1 MRARPGLYFCVL
13 ANEGYVG
20 VTRPLTFPTSGVDIK
35 AVPSGFTALGREAHK
50 TSLCGIVRS
59 YSGFVQVDAQ
69 QHLPHGS
76 HILAAVHPWPGGHD
90 LMTGWECTDVTFFC
104 FCSGIF
110 RNRTGKGGRLVAPE
124 MGAACPFCYNGGD
137 QKMAPVFARLVA
149 RGSTVGS
156 VKDAKQVSVTHS
168 TVKPFWSEVTCGCA
182 K

>member
-1 MRARPGLYFCVL
+1 MSNTLFV
-13 ANEGYVG
+13 
-20 VTRPLTFPTSGVDIK
+20 FPTCGVDIK
-35 AVPSGFTALGREAHK
+35 AEPSGFTALGRKAHK
-50 TSLCGIVRS
+50 TSCWGTVRS
-59 YSGFVQVDAQ
+59 HSRFVQIDAQ
-69 QHLPHGS
+69 QHLSRGS
-76 HILAAVHPWPGGHD
+76 DILVAVHPLPGGDD
-90 LMTGWECTDVTFFC
+90 LMARWECTSRHTF
-104 FCSGIF
+104 IF
-110 RNRTGKGGRLVAPE
+110 VSNSFQKRDGNGGRLVAPE